1 VTGDG
6 PPRLAVS
13 VADIRR
19 HLGSRFPI
27 RLALVAQG
35 LTVGNAAVVESGE
48 VVVDGELESIP
59 DGVVLTGEVSVP
71 WTGACRRCLDTIAG
85 TASVDVREVYEIHPT
100 DGETWP
106 LTNDQVDLGPLLHDI
121 ALIALPLAPLCGDD
135 CRGPAP
141 EEFPA
146 GVAPPVTDDGGE
158 HGRRDDDHAEPP
170 RDPRWAALDD
180 LDL

>member
-1 VTGDG
+1 MTSAG

-13 VADIRR
+13 VAEVRR
-19 HLGSRFPI
+19 HLGSRLPI
-27 RLALVAQG
+27 RLALMAKG
-35 LTVGNAAVVESGE
+35 LTVGDAAVVEGAE

-71 WTGACRRCLDTIAG
+71 WTGVCRRCLSTIAG

-100 DGETWP
+100 EGETWP

-141 EEFPA
+141 ENFPA
-146 GVAPPVTDDGGE
+146 RAAPTGDGVGDGTDGHD
-158 HGRRDDDHAEPP
+158 EPP